1 MIFRNRKENLT
12 LMLKSFVQSLYFFSV
27 KATKFVNTLVS
38 FDPFFLAWFFV
49 FHFNEYFWGID
60 VN

>member
-27 KATKFVNTLVS
+27 KVTKYVNILVS

-49 FHFNEYFWGID
+49 PILMNILGELM
-60 VN
+60 